1 MMAGTLAR
9 LAGKEFS
16 QKVPPLRCKMDF
28 RVTNTVLT
36 EMGFLRS
43 RTRMT
48 QLQIA
53 SRLIHIQ
60 HLSSLREGSTSAG
73 YTPSCG
79 CLLHKH
85 CQSCA

>member
-1 MMAGTLAR
+1 MMTGTLASVT
-9 LAGKEFS
+9 GKEFLENS
-16 QKVPPLRCKMDF
+16 QPLRCKMDF
-28 RVTNTVLT
+28 TVINTVLT